1 MDNPG
6 YIALTRMKGLH
17 DEIRAVANNVA
28 NASTTGFRGESL
40 IFAEVL
46 QRADVDG
53 GALAMSAPRAHYT
66 DAGQGGLTA
75 TGGQLDLAIEGEG
88 YFMVQTPGGQRL
100 TRAGAFMIAADG
112 SVQDPRGNML
122 LDAGGAPL
130 QLPPEARS
138 IQIGADGSVSADGLQ
153 LGQVG
158 LFDADPTRML
168 REDGVLF
175 RVDGPTPPSETS
187 RIAQGY
193 LEQSN
198 VNAVEQMARLIE
210 VHRAYEMGQS
220 LMDMEDRRQRSAVE
234 TIGRTT

>member
-28 NASTTGFRGESL
+28 NTATTGYRGESL

-66 DAGQGGLTA
+66 DPGQGGLTA
-75 TGGQLDLAIEGEG
+75 TGGQLDLAIEGDG
-88 YFMVQTPGGQRL
+88 YFMVQTPGGPRL
-100 TRAGAFMIAADG
+100 TRAGAFIIGPDG
-112 SVQDPRGNML
+112 AVLNPSGHML

-138 IQIGADGSVSADGLQ
+138 IQISPDGAVSADGQQ

-158 LFDADPTRML
+158 LFDADPNQML
-168 REDGVLF
+168 REDGVTF
-175 RVDGPTPPSETS
+175 RVDGPTPPAETS

-220 LMDMEDRRQRSAVE
+220 LMDMEDRRQRTAIE